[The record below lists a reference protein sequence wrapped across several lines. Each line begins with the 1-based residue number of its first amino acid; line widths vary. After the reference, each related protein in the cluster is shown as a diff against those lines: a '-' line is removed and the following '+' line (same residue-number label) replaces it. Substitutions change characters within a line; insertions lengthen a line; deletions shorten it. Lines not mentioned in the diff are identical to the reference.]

1 MITTDF
7 VDLISARMRVEHEN
21 LAARWFER
29 LVDLL
34 PVDARKVF
42 PSSTLLDHVPVLI
55 VEIAGSLRAGN
66 GAIGANSIVLEK
78 ARELGA
84 LRHGQRASLHQV
96 LREYQILGGVLA
108 QFVLDEIAT
117 VGALPAAT
125 LPAPATCVDVVGRI
139 HHAVDILSQ
148 TTVEAFVTLYTQTIA
163 EQHER
168 LEQFTRMATHE
179 WRQPLGALQFGVG
192 VLRQTG
198 LNGHADRTVGLL
210 ERNVTRLI
218 DLTRKLESVARI
230 HGSTDTAV
238 TQTVDLH
245 TVAREAAR
253 QVREMAELHDVDVRV
268 IDGMPQATV
277 DVGRLE
283 LALVNLISNGI
294 KYCDRAKPARQV
306 DVTGGTDADGSCRI
320 EVRDNGIG
328 IPSDAVGVIFRR
340 FTRLHTATPD
350 GPKVDGVG
358 LGLSIVDDCIRS
370 IGGCIEV
377 ESVEGK
383 GTAFII
389 RLPATPP
396 AST

>member
-7 VDLISARMRVEHEN
+7 ADLISTRMREENQN

-42 PSSTLLDHVPVLI
+42 PSSTLLDHVPALI
-55 VEIAGSLRAGN
+55 LEIAASLRTGDAAISGN
-66 GAIGANSIVLEK
+66 SVVLEK

-96 LREYQILGGVLA
+96 LREYQILGGVLL
-108 QFVLDEIAT
+108 QFVIGEIA
-117 VGALPAAT
+117 GATSLPAAGI
-125 LPAPATCVDVVGRI
+125 CVDVVARI
-139 HHAVDILSQ
+139 HHAVDILEQ

-168 LEQFTRMATHE
+168 LEQFTRAATHE

-192 VLRQTG
+192 VLRQTP
-198 LNGHADRTVGLL
+198 LNGQAERTVTLI

-238 TQTVDLH
+238 TQTVPLH

-253 QVREMAELHDVDVRV
+253 QLREMAEVHEVDVRV
-268 IDGMPQATV
+268 NDGLPIATV
-277 DVGRLE
+277 DVGRIE
-283 LALVNLISNGI
+283 LALINLISNGI
-294 KYCDRAKPARQV
+294 KYADRAKATRFV
-306 DVTGGTDADGSCRI
+306 EVTGGTDADGSCRI

-328 IPSDAVGVIFRR
+328 IPRDAVGVIFRR
-340 FTRLHTATPD
+340 FTRVHNGSPD
-350 GPKVDGVG
+350 APKVDGVG

-377 ESVEGK
+377 QSVEGE
-383 GTAFII
+383 GTTFII
-389 RLPATPP
+389 RLPVAPP
-396 AST
+396 PV